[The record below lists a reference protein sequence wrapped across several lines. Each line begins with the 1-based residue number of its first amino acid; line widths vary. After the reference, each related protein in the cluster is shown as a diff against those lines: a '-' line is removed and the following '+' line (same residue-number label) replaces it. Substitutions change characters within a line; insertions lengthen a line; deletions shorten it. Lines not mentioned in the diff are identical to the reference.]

1 MSEQLCNVCGGS
13 LSGFGADVS
22 ARLCFSCLERRKK
35 EPSFRDT
42 APSFTA
48 SRGFDAEDP
57 RRGTASRGREKF
69 ADWFWPLHARYLA
82 GEATPADVPLPFDRM
97 PTTASPLM
105 WRIAQHMQVCMGLM
119 LAEDETK
126 PLPYAYSMA
135 ERFCGA
141 RNADAAGRA
150 IDRLVKAG
158 VVERGPDMPRRKG
171 MRHATRTYRAPDAN
185 VVQLREAA

>member
-1 MSEQLCNVCGGS
+1 MSELCKSCGYS
-13 LSGFGADVS
+13 LNGYGADI
-22 ARLCFSCLERRKK
+22 AEGICFSCVQRRKK

-48 SRGFDAEDP
+48 SRGGDADAP

-82 GEATPADVPLPFDRM
+82 GEVTPADVPLPFERM

-119 LAEDETK
+119 LVEDETR

-135 ERFCGA
+135 ELFCGA

-158 VVERGPDMPRRKG
+158 VVDRGPDMPRRKG
-171 MRHATRTYRAPDAN
+171 MRHATRTYQAPAAN
-185 VVQLREAA
+185 VVRLREAA